1 MARNRRERGEN
12 PDNILGELGR
22 NEASESSFSGL
33 TTSDIA
39 DAGYG
44 SGIGHDD
51 PFAKLGRGKEKI
63 HQTQIESIS
72 PNLTQPRR
80 AIPSSVRQY
89 WSGSSDL
96 ESMAT
101 FFKRW
106 LEEINLERQN
116 MGVVESFP
124 LDDYLEG
131 RETVRTSGIE
141 KENDLEQI
149 NSNQIGAKE
158 KSLMPVVELAAS
170 IKRDGLINPISIA
183 QKDLLWEIETGER
196 RWLAYHLLNWR
207 LGGDE
212 WQKIPSRQVDG
223 VSIWRQAT
231 ENNARADLNAI
242 GKARQ
247 FALLLMDVRAE
258 KSDDAFA
265 DFNSFEHEQDY
276 YAQVS
281 DGENYRIPRSR
292 GEDILNAMGL
302 ENPVQLRQY
311 RALLRLPQPVWEWA
325 DDLNW
330 TESFIRKEIFAK
342 AENNSEED
350 VLRLGV
356 KNAKAEG
363 YTVSSVTAWE
373 HLLEN
378 SPSTK
383 SSKTNKFT
391 YKNFSDGIGEKV
403 YNFIQKMPK
412 KDKERAIDYLEEML
426 ATLKSE

>member
-1 MARNRRERGEN
+1 MARNRRDRGEN
-12 PDNILGELGR
+12 PDNILGELGS
-22 NEASESSFSGL
+22 NESNDSPFSGL

-106 LEEINLERQN
+106 LDEIELERQDL
-116 MGVVESFP
+116 GIPELFP
-124 LDDYLEG
+124 LDDYLDG
-131 RETVRTSGIE
+131 RETPRTSGIE
-141 KENDLEQI
+141 KEEDLEQI
-149 NSNQIGAKE
+149 NSKQIGAKE
-158 KSLMPVVELAAS
+158 KALMQVIELAAS
-170 IKRDGLINPISIA
+170 IRRDGLINPISIA

-207 LGGDE
+207 IAGDE
-212 WQKIPSRQVDG
+212 WEKIPARQVDG

-258 KSDDAFA
+258 KSGDSFA
-265 DFNSFEHEQDY
+265 DFNAFEHEQEY

-281 DGENYRIPRSR
+281 DGESYRIPRSR

-311 RALLRLPQPVWEWA
+311 RALLRLPQAVWEWA

-330 TESFIRKEIFAK
+330 TESFIRKEILGK
-342 AENNSEED
+342 AESNNEED
-350 VLRLGV
+350 ILRLGV
-356 KNAKAEG
+356 KNVIAEG

-378 SPSTK
+378 SASAK
-383 SSKTNKFT
+383 SSKPNKFT

-403 YNFIQKMPK
+403 YSFIQKMPK

-426 ATLKSE
+426 TTLRAE

>member
-1 MARNRRERGEN
+1 MARNRRDRGEN
-12 PDNILGELGR
+12 PDNILGELGS
-22 NEASESSFSGL
+22 NESNDSPFSGL

-106 LEEINLERQN
+106 LDEIELERQDL
-116 MGVVESFP
+116 GIPELFP
-124 LDDYLEG
+124 LDDYLDG
-131 RETVRTSGIE
+131 RETPRTSGIE
-141 KENDLEQI
+141 KEEDLEQI
-149 NSNQIGAKE
+149 NNKQIGAKE
-158 KSLMPVVELAAS
+158 KALMQVIELAAS
-170 IKRDGLINPISIA
+170 IRRDGLINPISIA

-207 LGGDE
+207 IAGDE
-212 WQKIPSRQVDG
+212 WEKIPARQVDG

-258 KSDDAFA
+258 KSGDSFA
-265 DFNSFEHEQDY
+265 DFNAFEHEQDY

-281 DGENYRIPRSR
+281 DGNKFNVPYGM
-292 GEDILNAMGL
+292 GEQLINAMGISD
-302 ENPVQLRQY
+302 VGQLRHL
-311 RALLRLPQPVWEWA
+311 RRLLRLPQIVWTVA

-330 TESFIRKEIFAK
+330 
-342 AENNSEED
+342 SE
-350 VLRLGV
+350 
-356 KNAKAEG
+356 
-363 YTVSSVTAWE
+363 
-373 HLLEN
+373 
-378 SPSTK
+378 
-383 SSKTNKFT
+383 
-391 YKNFSDGIGEKV
+391 
-403 YNFIQKMPK
+403 NFIQKNIISTDDTETIIK
-412 KDKERAIDYLEEML
+412 AVLQAKKERYPNYLLDEYSYLLDKQKQAKLNKPKLKFADIQKSTLVKLEKQIFKLNKSDKMQAIAYLEHL
-426 ATLKSE
+426 LDDLRSNA

>member
-1 MARNRRERGEN
+1 MSKRRSRGDN
-12 PDNILGELGR
+12 PDNILGELGK
-22 NEASESSFSGL
+22 NESNDSPFTGL
-33 TTSDIA
+33 TASDIA

-51 PFAKLGRGKEKI
+51 PLAKLGRGREKI
-63 HQTQIESIS
+63 RQTQIESIS
-72 PNLTQPRR
+72 PNPSQPRR

-89 WSGSSDL
+89 WSGSSDQ
-96 ESMAT
+96 ESMAN
-101 FFKRW
+101 FFNRW
-106 LEEINLERQN
+106 LDEIELERQD
-116 MGVVESFP
+116 MGIAEQFP
-124 LDDYLEG
+124 LDDFLAG
-131 RETVRTSGIE
+131 RETPRTSGIE
-141 KENDLEQI
+141 KEDELEQI
-149 NSNQIGAKE
+149 NSRQIGAKE
-158 KSLMPVVELAAS
+158 KSLMLVIELAAS

-207 LGGDE
+207 MGGNE
-212 WQKIPSRQVDG
+212 WQKIPARQVDG

-258 KSDDAFA
+258 KEAESFA
-265 DFNSFEHEQDY
+265 DFNSFEHEQGY

-281 DGENYRIPRSR
+281 DGTVYRVPRSR

-342 AENNSEED
+342 AENEED

-363 YTVSSVTAWE
+363 YSVSSVTAWE
-373 HLLEN
+373 HLLEKP
-378 SPSTK
+378 PSSK
-383 SSKTNKFT
+383 SSASNKFT

-403 YNFIQKMPK
+403 FNFIQKMPK
-412 KDKERAIDYLEEML
+412 KDKERAIDYLDEML
-426 ATLKSE
+426 ANLKSE